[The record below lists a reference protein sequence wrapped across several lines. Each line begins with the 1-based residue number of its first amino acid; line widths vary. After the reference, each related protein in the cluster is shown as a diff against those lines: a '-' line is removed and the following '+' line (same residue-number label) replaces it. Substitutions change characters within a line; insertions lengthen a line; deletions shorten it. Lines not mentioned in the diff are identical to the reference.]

1 MALRYRFHLGLWDFQ
16 TCVGDTK
23 TCAWFNG
30 SQRWQQSVGRR
41 RGVFVESWR
50 QLAKCAFT
58 VGLWSIIE
66 RNGYSD
72 VGDIHVVQSHIVVV
86 RHFPRPNISTC
97 HVPAGCSC
105 VWRRLRCSRLL
116 AHPGLH
122 IGGRAFSHV
131 ARSQTSHGL
140 SLCAY
145 EA

>member
-72 VGDIHVVQSHIVVV
+72 VGDIHVVQCHIVVV
-86 RHFPRPNISTC
+86 RHCSRQKISTC
-97 HVPAGCSC
+97 HVSAGLTC
-105 VWRRLRCSRLL
+105 VWRRLRCSRCL
-116 AHPGLH
+116 AHSGPH
-122 IGGRAFSHV
+122 IGGGALSHV
-131 ARSQTSHGL
+131 VRSQTSHRL
-140 SLCAY
+140 EISAN